1 MIGAHLLKWEFPVLP
16 PFHSTTTTVTTMLR
30 SSPPPSLSP
39 PPATQPT
46 NDQELKTDPQS
57 KATQDTKDPLGEPDR
72 ERSDEGGADS
82 DALAEPFPGFKYQEV
97 LEKPFLVEQGR
108 DVEFQERACALSPP
122 PLLTLHPTVT
132 PPGLV

>member
-46 NDQELKTDPQS
+46 NDQELKIDPQS

-82 DALAEPFPGFKYQEV
+82 DALAEPFPGFQYQEV
-97 LEKPFLVEQGR
+97 LEKPFLSEQGR
-108 DVEFQERACALSPP
+108 DLELQERSCSLPP
-122 PLLTLHPTVT
+122 SLHFPYTPTVT
-132 PPGLV
+132 LPVSV

>member
-1 MIGAHLLKWEFPVLP
+1 
-16 PFHSTTTTVTTMLR
+16 MLR
-30 SSPPPSLSP
+30 SSPLPSLSP
-39 PPATQPT
+39 PPATQT
-46 NDQELKTDPQS
+46 TQDQES
-57 KATQDTKDPLGEPDR
+57 KPESNATQDTKDPLGEPNR
-72 ERSDEGGADS
+72 ARSDEGGADS

-132 PPGLV
+132 PPGSV